1 MSKGLIIFV
10 LLINSLIIYCIVSDL
25 KIIIHEY
32 KMKNIKK
39 QNLLKWRINIDL
51 SEDEVEILEEL
62 VKFNSCCSTS
72 EYIRKALKKEI
83 NKKGA

>member
-1 MSKGLIIFV
+1 MSKGLIMFV
-10 LLINSLIIYCIVSDL
+10 LLINSLIIYCIITDL

-62 VKFNSCCSTS
+62 VRFNSCSSAS
-72 EYIRKALKKEI
+72 EYTRKALKKEI

>member
-1 MSKGLIIFV
+1 MSKALIIFV
-10 LLINSLIIYCIVSDL
+10 LLINSIIIYCIVSDL

-62 VKFNSCCSTS
+62 VKFNSCSSPS
-72 EYIRKALKKEI
+72 E
-83 NKKGA
+83 

>member
-1 MSKGLIIFV
+1 
-10 LLINSLIIYCIVSDL
+10 
-25 KIIIHEY
+25 
-32 KMKNIKK
+32 MKNIKK

-62 VKFNSCCSTS
+62 VKFNSCSSTS

>member
-1 MSKGLIIFV
+1 MSKTLIIFV

-62 VKFNSCCSTS
+62 VKFNSCSSTS

>member
-1 MSKGLIIFV
+1 MSKGLIMFV
-10 LLINSLIIYCIVSDL
+10 LLINSLIIYCIITDL

-62 VKFNSCCSTS
+62 VRFNNCSSTN